1 MLQEAEFI
9 KWCKENGLSVP
20 AQDLINK
27 IRTSPPSRKVQSG
40 RGNVS
45 GFYPSRKMGMTIQFE
60 SHKVELNAIYKM
72 EYDSSILEY
81 YDQPNTVFLEYMSKN
96 NRKVSVNS
104 TPDFFVIRENEAGW
118 EEWKTEEELLKL
130 SQQSPN
136 R

>member
-1 MLQEAEFI
+1 MLQEVEFI

-72 EYDSSILEY
+72 EYDSSVLEY
-81 YDQPNTVFLEYMSKN
+81 YDQPNTVFGIY
-96 NRKVSVNS
+96 V
-104 TPDFFVIRENEAGW
+104 
-118 EEWKTEEELLKL
+118 
-130 SQQSPN
+130 
-136 R
+136 